1 MSMKVE
7 TGLNRLP
14 PWLKRNS
21 SVSKTTTEGKAAP
34 KTLGEVPPVIEP
46 VENHPDLIELFTH
59 YGLLQKLRRKL
70 KQLTGQDAKIVLA
83 KNTVAAA
90 DNRGAVYIGV
100 EFLRK
105 NRHKEALI
113 AGVLAHEWGHLISNL
128 SQLGSLDHLSWDE
141 IFHLRRE
148 EEASADA
155 FCGRMLAMMD
165 KGPEEIC
172 QFLKNACNDSD
183 TVKYYAAPIRE
194 AIICEAYQRHHNR
207 KELTRKFF
215 PKRTYNNPYTSRLI
229 LADE

>member
-7 TGLNRLP
+7 TGLSRLP

-21 SVSKTTTEGKAAP
+21 STSKSTEGKPQA
-34 KTLGEVPPVIEP
+34 KTLGEVPPV
-46 VENHPDLIELFTH
+46 VEQLEKHPDLTVHFAH
-59 YGLLQKLRRKL
+59 YGLLQRLRRKL

-90 DNRGAVYIGV
+90 DNQGVVYIGV
-100 EFLRK
+100 DFLRDYQ
-105 NRHKEALI
+105 NNEALI

-128 SQLGSLDHLSWDE
+128 QQLGSLDHLSWE
-141 IFHLRRE
+141 EVFQLRRE

-165 KGPEEIC
+165 YSADPIC
-172 QFLKNACNDSD
+172 NFLQEAKNGADS
-183 TVKYYAAPIRE
+183 VKYYAAPIRA
-194 AIICEAYQRHHNR
+194 AIIREAYQRHSGR
-207 KELTRKFF
+207 KQMTRKLF
-215 PKRTYNNPYTSRLI
+215 PKRTYNNPYTSQLI